1 VPRKADAAL
10 EGRILDVAYRL
21 WSKGGEEA
29 LTMRAVARAAG
40 TTTPTL
46 YERFKDK
53 DDLLAFLR
61 DRARQK
67 MFSAVASANSPVE
80 RCRKALKFALTH
92 GNEYRLF
99 SADWAI
105 RLGRKEPVPSF
116 ALLRD
121 RLARDLGGTP
131 QQHTQLALALVA
143 LVHGTAMLLLA
154 EGIASKASKEVRQAC
169 LAACEALMN
178 HAAQQQEYPIVSGES
193 SYGDS
198 TGKRRQRSTPSGA

>member
-46 YERFKDK
+46 YERFRDK

-61 DRARQK
+61 NRARER
-67 MFSAVASANSPVE
+67 MFSAVGSANSPVG
-80 RCRKALKFALTH
+80 RCRKALTFALTH
-92 GNEYRLF
+92 GNEYRLIA
-99 SADWAI
+99 ADWAI
-105 RLGRKEPVPSF
+105 RLGRKEPLPSF
-116 ALLRD
+116 ALLIE
-121 RLARDLGGTP
+121 RLAADLGGTP
-131 QQHTQLALALVA
+131 EEHTQLALALVA

-154 EGIASKASKEVRQAC
+154 EGVAQRVSKEMRQAC
-169 LAACEALMN
+169 LAACEALIAR
-178 HAAQQQEYPIVSGES
+178 AA
-193 SYGDS
+193 
-198 TGKRRQRSTPSGA
+198 GAKATI

>member
-21 WSKGGEEA
+21 WSKGGEHA

-46 YERFKDK
+46 YERFRDK

-67 MFSAVASANSPVE
+67 MFSAVECASSPVE
-80 RCRKALKFALTH
+80 ACGKALRFALSH

-99 SADWAI
+99 SSDWAI
-105 RLGRKEPVPSF
+105 RVGRKEPLPTF
-116 ALLRD
+116 AFLKQ
-121 RLARDLGGTP
+121 RLAAKLGGTP
-131 QQHTQLALALVA
+131 DQHTQLAFALVA
-143 LVHGTAMLLLA
+143 LVHGTAMVLLA
-154 EGIASKASKEVRQAC
+154 DGVSPRVSKDLRHAC
-169 LAACEALMN
+169 MAACEALIERGEGQAN
-178 HAAQQQEYPIVSGES
+178 QEPLE
-193 SYGDS
+193 
-198 TGKRRQRSTPSGA
+198 